1 MTSPHL
7 LDILPFDSGEPDHE
21 GDFTVMFFRKQKA
34 VGNDNRTVVDHQP
47 THIGPDSTI
56 DGNLVSDGEVRIEG
70 TVRGI
75 VKARACHIA
84 ESGVVEGEVS
94 AEEVF
99 VQGRVI
105 GPLRAQHVHLQP
117 GAWVEGDITSE
128 TIAIET
134 GARLSGSV
142 WQGEARNEPV
152 ADTHHNGYEEPSA
165 LFSGSLWNSRPDEEF
180 RPLKAIR
187 PRALNGSRG

>member
-1 MTSPHL
+1 
-7 LDILPFDSGEPDHE
+7 
-21 GDFTVMFFRKQKA
+21 MFFRKQKA
-34 VGNDNRTVVDHQP
+34 VGNDNQTAVDHQP

-75 VKARACHIA
+75 VKARTCHIA
-84 ESGVVEGEVS
+84 ESGVVEGEVT
-94 AEEVF
+94 ADDVI
-99 VQGRVI
+99 VHGRVI
-105 GPLRAQHVHLQP
+105 GPLRALHVHLQP

-142 WQGEARNEPV
+142 WQGGTRDEPM
-152 ADTHHNGYEEPSA
+152 ADAPRDTYVEPSA
-165 LFSGSLWNSRPDEEF
+165 LFSGSLWNSRQDEEF
-180 RPLKAIR
+180 RPLKAVR